1 MRPRRDS
8 QAWETGGKRARHDG
22 EDGEVASQGIEAVA
36 GYAERAWGRISPPFS
51 VISEPPKARADPSSE
66 GCKDAKA
73 LRQFSG
79 RMWAYS
85 VFLRTPE
92 PPEARTGSLGEISE
106 EGGTPTPLT
115 ALTRGQ
121 REVLRAHLSGKG
133 LIFGIIDFANPKL
146 PEASAGF
153 LGEECGTDGIPHPRA
168 GQGRR
173 AASPLTPDLVIFTN
187 PNPPEAYARTL
198 GEG

>member
-1 MRPRRDS
+1 MTVLTPFLGIVLRTRAAGGTRGPLERRM
-8 QAWETGGKRARHDG
+8 QGCEG
-22 EDGEVASQGIEAVA
+22 EG
-36 GYAERAWGRISPPFS
+36 PLHPHTPF
-51 VISEPPKARADPSSE
+51 AQ
-66 GCKDAKA
+66 A

-85 VFLRTPE
+85 GSYCCCTRTPPELLQECHADLVCQVFLRTPE

-133 LIFGIIDFANPKL
+133 LIFGVWPQLKSSIT
-146 PEASAGF
+146 
-153 LGEECGTDGIPHPRA
+153 C
-168 GQGRR
+168 
-173 AASPLTPDLVIFTN
+173 
-187 PNPPEAYARTL
+187 
-198 GEG
+198 